1 MGESSEHK
9 KARQIEL
16 ENAQLQQQIEKENL
30 ARQKEIYGQISPF
43 ATGLLGVGSAALQ
56 GKAPDFFQLGTRNA
70 LASAF
75 GQQRQNLADFLGQ
88 SGQGFSGLAAGPAA
102 NLGAQESA
110 AMGQAY
116 ADALQQA
123 LGLGLQGGNMLQG
136 QQAIFNPSPY
146 GQFAGQGFNDYVQ
159 ATPSQSFGGMLG
171 GALLGAAINA
181 GTSYLTGGLSNLTSA
196 KTWGGK
202 PG

>member
-16 ENAQLQQQIEKENL
+16 ENAQLQQQIEKDNL
-30 ARQKEIYGQISPF
+30 ARQNQIYGQISPF
-43 ATGLLGVGSAALQ
+43 ATGLLGVGSAALK

-88 SGQGFSGLAAGPAA
+88 SGQGFSGLAAGPTA
-102 NLGAQESA
+102 NLGAQESE

-116 ADALQQA
+116 ADALNEA

-136 QQAIFNPSPY
+136 QQAIFNPAPY
-146 GQFAGQGFNDYVQ
+146 GAFAGQGFTNYLQ
-159 ATPSQSFGGMLG
+159 NTPNGGFWSGLG
-171 GALLGAAINA
+171 GALTGAALKSFPFGQLFGKIP
-181 GTSYLTGGLSNLTSA
+181 GLSPAPSQ
-196 KTWGGK
+196 GPQG
-202 PG
+202 